1 MAQEQAA
8 KTDHPD
14 DWRIFRALRN
24 QVTGKVRGDQKK
36 WEENKFD
43 PDKNTSTDTWKTV
56 KSILVWNTV
65 GPPTQLFFQ
74 GRMVTKPIGVASSMN
89 KFFIDKIKGLRQ
101 KIPVVNTD
109 PMKQLKEAM
118 KERKCTFKLK
128 HVTIRDV
135 LKLIK
140 GLKN

>member
-74 GRMVTKPIGVASSMN
+74 GRMLTKPIGLASSMN

-135 LKLIK
+135 LKLMK
-140 GLKN
+140 GLKK

>member
-65 GPPTQLFFQ
+65 GPPTQMFF
-74 GRMVTKPIGVASSMN
+74 
-89 KFFIDKIKGLRQ
+89 
-101 KIPVVNTD
+101 
-109 PMKQLKEAM
+109 
-118 KERKCTFKLK
+118 
-128 HVTIRDV
+128 
-135 LKLIK
+135 
-140 GLKN
+140 